1 MQHSKN
7 KRLINGKCLQPFEH
21 IEHIELIE
29 PHKPKKPIVKVE
41 NLQPQPK
48 LLSTLFYI

>member
-7 KRLINGKCLQPFEH
+7 KRLINGKCLQPFEPF
-21 IEHIELIE
+21 EHIELIE
-29 PHKPKKPIVKVE
+29 PLKLNKPRVRVE
-41 NLQPQPK
+41 NLQPPPK